1 MIIFLN
7 RVFVNEI
14 KGFNIF
20 LMICSEQ
27 EGTLFLCMVSGKIQS
42 LCDIY

>member
-7 RVFVNEI
+7 RVFVKEI

-27 EGTLFLCMVSGKIQS
+27 EGTLFFMYDFRINAVS
-42 LCDIY
+42 L